1 MTDNKMRKVRSTHSS
16 KLSPQSDQLSNI
28 TNTTSNVKTIDS
40 NDYNNNNHLDITTTI
55 DPSSTEINSDVIIL
69 DLDHAHKRINGIG
82 EVILKWYS
90 KRSVKHFQSIT
101 KAFYLWRYFIY
112 SPSSVFGTSSSSST
126 SSDLNLNVTSS
137 SSSSPTTTTLSSTT
151 IPPLTTI
158 AAATTTTSTSITS
171 QENEQLKLE
180 LKQMKL
186 KQLKLFLIIR
196 YNNININKKR
206 YYFDKWYYHNN
217 IIYILSSFSK
227 KSLELQVNIQYV
239 NSKRNYIKF
248 LEDTNIKLKL
258 TLSLI
263 LYFYHWKASIMN
275 ISLQEERKLY
285 EYQRKIIFN
294 ELIRIR

>member
-1 MTDNKMRKVRSTHSS
+1 MADNKVRKVRSTHSS
-16 KLSPQSDQLSNI
+16 KLSPDQLSNT
-28 TNTTSNVKTIDS
+28 TNTTANVTTIQNNLTSDS
-40 NDYNNNNHLDITTTI
+40 NDYNNNNHLDITTII
-55 DPSSTEINSDVIIL
+55 DPNSDVIML
-69 DLDHAHKRINGIG
+69 DVDHTHRRINIIG
-82 EVILKWYS
+82 EIILKWYS
-90 KRSVKHFQSIT
+90 KRSVKNFQSIT
-101 KAFYLWRYFIY
+101 KAFYFWRYFIY
-112 SPSSVFGTSSSSST
+112 SPSSVI
-126 SSDLNLNVTSS
+126 DISS
-137 SSSSPTTTTLSSTT
+137 SSSSSSSDVNLNVISSPTMTTLSTT
-151 IPPLTTI
+151 IPPLTTA
-158 AAATTTTSTSITS
+158 AAATTTSTAITI
-171 QENEQLKLE
+171 QENEQFKLQ

-186 KQLKLFLIIR
+186 KQLKFFFIIR
-196 YNNININKKR
+196 YNINKKR

>member
-1 MTDNKMRKVRSTHSS
+1 MTDNKVRKVRSTHSS
-16 KLSPQSDQLSNI
+16 KLSPDQLLSNT
-28 TNTTSNVKTIDS
+28 TNTTANVTTIHNNLTSDG
-40 NDYNNNNHLDITTTI
+40 NDYNNNNHLDMATTI
-55 DPSSTEINSDVIIL
+55 NPNSDMIML
-69 DLDHAHKRINGIG
+69 DLDHTHKRINIIG
-82 EVILKWYS
+82 EAILKWYS
-90 KRSVKHFQSIT
+90 KRSVKDFQSIT
-101 KAFYLWRYFIY
+101 KAFYFWRYCIY
-112 SPSSVFGTSSSSST
+112 SPSSVIDISSSSSSS
-126 SSDLNLNVTSS
+126 SSDVNLNVTSS
-137 SSSSPTTTTLSSTT
+137 T
-151 IPPLTTI
+151 IPTLTT
-158 AAATTTTSTSITS
+158 AAATTSTSTAITI
-171 QENEQLKLE
+171 QENEQLKLQ

-186 KQLKLFLIIR
+186 KQLKFFFIIR
-196 YNNININKKR
+196 YNINKKR

-217 IIYILSSFSK
+217 IIDILSSFSK

>member
-1 MTDNKMRKVRSTHSS
+1 MTDNKVRKVRSTHSS
-16 KLSPQSDQLSNI
+16 KLSPDQLLSNT
-28 TNTTSNVKTIDS
+28 TNTTTNVTTIHNNNLTSDG
-40 NDYNNNNHLDITTTI
+40 NDYNNNNHLDMATTI
-55 DPSSTEINSDVIIL
+55 NPNSDMIML
-69 DLDHAHKRINGIG
+69 DLDHTHKRINIIG
-82 EVILKWYS
+82 EAILKWYS
-90 KRSVKHFQSIT
+90 KRSVKDFQSIT
-101 KAFYLWRYFIY
+101 KAFYFWRYFIY
-112 SPSSVFGTSSSSST
+112 SPSSVIDISSSSSSP
-126 SSDLNLNVTSS
+126 SSDVNLNVTSS
-137 SSSSPTTTTLSSTT
+137 PTITTLSSTT
-151 IPPLTTI
+151 IPTLT
-158 AAATTTTSTSITS
+158 AAATSTSTAITI
-171 QENEQLKLE
+171 QENEQLKLQ

-186 KQLKLFLIIR
+186 KQLKFFFIIR
-196 YNNININKKR
+196 YNINKKR

-217 IIYILSSFSK
+217 IIDILSSFSK

-248 LEDTNIKLKL
+248 LEDTNVKLKL

>member
-1 MTDNKMRKVRSTHSS
+1 MTDNKVRKVRSTHSS
-16 KLSPQSDQLSNI
+16 KLSPDQLLSNT
-28 TNTTSNVKTIDS
+28 TNTTANVSNIHNNLTSDG
-40 NDYNNNNHLDITTTI
+40 NDNHLDITTTI
-55 DPSSTEINSDVIIL
+55 NPYSDVIML
-69 DLDHAHKRINGIG
+69 DLDHTHKRINSIG

-90 KRSVKHFQSIT
+90 KRSVKDFQSIT
-101 KAFYLWRYFIY
+101 KAFYFWRYFIY
-112 SPSSVFGTSSSSST
+112 SPSSVIDISPSSSSY
-126 SSDLNLNVTSS
+126 SSDVNLNV
-137 SSSSPTTTTLSSTT
+137 SSSPTITTLSSTK
-151 IPPLTTI
+151 IPPLTTP
-158 AAATTTTSTSITS
+158 AAITTTSTAITI
-171 QENEQLKLE
+171 QENEQLKLQ

-186 KQLKLFLIIR
+186 KQLKFFFVIR
-196 YNNININKKR
+196 YNINKKR

-217 IIYILSSFSK
+217 IIDILASFSK